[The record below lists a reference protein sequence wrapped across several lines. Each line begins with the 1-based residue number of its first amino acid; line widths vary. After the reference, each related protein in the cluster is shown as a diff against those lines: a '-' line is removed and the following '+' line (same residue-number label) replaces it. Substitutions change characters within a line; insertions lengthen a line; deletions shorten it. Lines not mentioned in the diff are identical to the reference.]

1 MASYYAINIT
11 STMFLMIFRKIL
23 LIKLLMNCHFGPVKL
38 LTEEKERIQAEFL
51 TFLGM
56 VAQAKTVMGEKAYT
70 PTELWY
76 LLLTNE
82 NYYEHCKV
90 FIDFAVRL

>member
-1 MASYYAINIT
+1 
-11 STMFLMIFRKIL
+11 
-23 LIKLLMNCHFGPVKL
+23 MNCHFGPVKL
-38 LTEEKERIQAEFL
+38 LTEEKERIQVEFL
-51 TFLGM
+51 TFWGM

-70 PTELWY
+70 QTEL

-90 FIDFAVRL
+90 FIDFALRR